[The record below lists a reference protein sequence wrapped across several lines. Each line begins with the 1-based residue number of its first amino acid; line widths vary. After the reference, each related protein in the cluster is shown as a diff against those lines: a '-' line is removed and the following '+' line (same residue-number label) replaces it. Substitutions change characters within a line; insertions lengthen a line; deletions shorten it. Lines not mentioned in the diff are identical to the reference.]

1 LIKFTISLPPI
12 TKKNSQRIVN
22 RGNHPIILPSAKYEQ
37 YEQDAGWFIN
47 PLGIDYP
54 VNVRCLYYMPTK
66 RIVDLVNLQE
76 ATLDVLVKYGAIS
89 DDNSRIVVSMDGS
102 RVLYDKENP
111 RTEIYIERVRE
122 NECSK
127 CGTISR

>member
-1 LIKFTISLPPI
+1 MLKIIISLSPV
-12 TKKNSQRIVN
+12 TKKNSQRIVY
-22 RGNHPIILPSAKYEQ
+22 RGKHPIILPSEKYEQ
-37 YEQDAGWFIN
+37 YERDAGWFIK

-54 VNVRCLYYMPTK
+54 VNVKCLYYMPTK

-102 RVLYDKENP
+102 RVLYDKQNP
-111 RTEIYIERVRE
+111 RTEIYIERLDDERQEV
-122 NECSK
+122 
-127 CGTISR
+127 I

>member
-1 LIKFTISLPPI
+1 MTETIIINIPPI
-12 TKKNSQRIVN
+12 TKKNHQQIFRPNGRNYPVVV
-22 RGNHPIILPSAKYEQ
+22 PSKQ
-37 YEQDAGWFIN
+37 YKQYQDDAGWFIK

-76 ATLDVLVKYGAIS
+76 ATLDVLVKYGAIK

-111 RTEIYIERVRE
+111 RTEIYIERLDDER
-122 NECSK
+122 
-127 CGTISR
+127 

>member
-1 LIKFTISLPPI
+1 MIKFTISLSPV
-12 TKKNSQRIVN
+12 TKKNSQRIVYQG
-22 RGNHPIILPSAKYEQ
+22 RHPIILPSEKYEQ
-37 YEQDAGWFIN
+37 YECDAGWFIK

-54 VNVRCLYYMPTK
+54 VNVQCLYYMPTK

-76 ATLDVLVKYGAIS
+76 ATLDVLVKYGAIK

-111 RTEIYIERVRE
+111 RTEIYIERLDDER
-122 NECSK
+122 
-127 CGTISR
+127 

>member
-1 LIKFTISLPPI
+1 MQKNEVKVKDKIVIKLPPV
-12 TKKNSQRIVN
+12 TKKNSQRIVY
-22 RGNHPIILPSAKYEQ
+22 RGRHPIILPSEKYEQ
-37 YEQDAGWFIN
+37 YECDAGWFIK

-76 ATLDVLVKYGAIS
+76 ATLDVLVKYGAIK

-111 RTEIYIERVRE
+111 RTEIYIERLDDVR
-122 NECSK
+122 
-127 CGTISR
+127 